1 MCWNPFAEF
10 TGKNLGR
17 EEEEEEEVEKECNP
31 STAEMVMTVILN

>member
-17 EEEEEEEVEKECNP
+17 EDEEEEVEKECNP
-31 STAEMVMTVILN
+31 FTAEMVMIVILN